1 MEQSQA
7 NVPIGYL
14 TVLLGNLCLN
24 DSVRQKV
31 RSRLPGQQ
39 MDFLITEIKKFV
51 RLHQRVDREV
61 NQIEGEE
68 GNEVWQDYTTRLM
81 HVAERLEKAEL

>member
-1 MEQSQA
+1 
-7 NVPIGYL
+7 
-14 TVLLGNLCLN
+14 
-24 DSVRQKV
+24 
-31 RSRLPGQQ
+31 